1 MFLSL
6 LRWSKCL
13 KQSVDVGKMQQ
24 DPFILIEI
32 FNNSTVLCRF
42 DSAASS
48 SESEDSDGEE
58 RQKKKKDIKRKPER
72 KHKEPAAKKSREV
85 CCD

>member
-1 MFLSL
+1 
-6 LRWSKCL
+6 
-13 KQSVDVGKMQQ
+13 MQE
-24 DPFILIEI
+24 DPFTFIEI
-32 FNNSTVLCRF
+32 FNYLTVLCRF

-58 RQKKKKDIKRKPER
+58 RPKKKKKDIKRKPER
-72 KHKEPAAKKSREV
+72 KHKEPAAKKPKEV